1 MTALPQQ
8 SVFASAAHILRAPSL
23 AWLIDSS
30 GAIREDEKRIYFG
43 LLAER
48 YPSLSGGEQALV
60 GIAQAI
66 WRDDPVPLDLMNLDD
81 PSLAR
86 ALEAVVALR
95 PRTAFAASSIADEA
109 IRLFIERMDAA
120 GIYLNEADNT
130 SPANSDDIAAIRA
143 EAVQEIREGM
153 AVRDEDIR

>member
-1 MTALPQQ
+1 MTAIAQQ

-23 AWLIDSS
+23 QWLIDSS

-86 ALEAVVALR
+86 VLEAVVALR
-95 PRTAFAASSIADEA
+95 PRTAFAASSIANEA
-109 IRLFIERMDAA
+109 IGLFIERMDAA
-120 GIYLNEADNT
+120 GIYLNEANT
-130 SPANSDDIAAIRA
+130 SPADSDDIAAIRA
-143 EAVQEIREGM
+143 EAVQEIRQGM